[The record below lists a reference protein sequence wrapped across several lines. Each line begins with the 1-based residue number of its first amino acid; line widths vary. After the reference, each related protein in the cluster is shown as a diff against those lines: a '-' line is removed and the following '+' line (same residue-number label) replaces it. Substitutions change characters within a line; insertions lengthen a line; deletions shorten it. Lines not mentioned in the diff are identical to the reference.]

1 MVAVE
6 RRAVLPVEEF
16 EEELQ
21 EFEEELG
28 ARRSPKK
35 KSKILAETYVAS
47 REFY

>member
-21 EFEEELG
+21 EFEEESSG
-28 ARRSPKK
+28 R
-35 KSKILAETYVAS
+35 AS
-47 REFY
+47 FSEEEE